1 MWRTKMTYHV
11 WRSYIAESLP
21 QNKGSV
27 NLRKLL
33 MTSQVFPDS
42 TLAVWKLPC
51 LNLLKTMEIRYCY
64 LHPIDEKITAQKC
77 KFPTITQVVGSKA
90 NLFSILLNY
99 LVLNSLSSEFFLF
112 REAGNQNEKINLW
125 IIVSFIWNCWYV
137 DS

>member
-1 MWRTKMTYHV
+1 MPYIFNDLGQVIKILRTSAFSSAIMQTICLNSLKLLWRTKMTYHV

-51 LNLLKTMEIRYCY
+51 LNLLKTMEIRFCY

-99 LVLNSLSSEFFLF
+99 LVLN
-112 REAGNQNEKINLW
+112 
-125 IIVSFIWNCWYV
+125 
-137 DS
+137 